1 MIAAGEKPLLVVNPA
16 AAGGRLGRDWPRLET
31 RLRELGL
38 DADVALTRAPGHAT
52 DITAEAATQGRE
64 LVVAVGGDGTTDEV
78 IQGLRQ
84 AGRGALGI
92 LPLGTGNDAA
102 AGVGIPLDLESATRA
117 LLEGFRRRADL
128 MQIGDHAVLN
138 AIGIGLLGDI
148 NLRAVRLKKVRGFAG
163 YLVAATASLFGFS
176 TPEVTLKTPSSE
188 YHGPMTILALHGGP
202 TTGGG
207 FALAPGADPF
217 DGQLDACLVTELA
230 GLKRPARL
238 IAALRGTLNRA
249 PEARLLRDPWLEL
262 EFDEPLACHLD
273 GNATVLQPPTV
284 RIEVVPGALEV
295 VVPAPSFFDQGS

>member
-1 MIAAGEKPLLVVNPA
+1 MSPSADTPLLVVNPA
-16 AAGGRLGRDWPRLET
+16 AAGGRLGRNWPRLES

-38 DADVALTRAPGHAT
+38 SGDVALTQAPGHAT
-52 DITAEAATQGRE
+52 DIATEAISGGRE
-64 LVVAVGGDGTTDEV
+64 LVVSVGGDGTTDEV
-78 IQGLRQ
+78 IQGLFR

-102 AGVGIPLDLESATRA
+102 AGLGIPLDLAGATRA
-117 LLEGFRRRADL
+117 LLDGFHRRADL

-176 TPEVTLKTPSSE
+176 TPVVTLKTPSSE

-207 FALAPGADPF
+207 FALAPSADPF
-217 DGQLDACLVTELA
+217 DGQLDACLVSELS
-230 GLKRPARL
+230 GWKRPARL
-238 IAALRGTLNRA
+238 IAALRGTLNQK
-249 PEARLLRDPWLEL
+249 PEARMLRDPWLEL

-273 GNATVLQPPTV
+273 GNATILEPPTV

-295 VVPAPSFFDQGS
+295 VVPAPDSIDHGA